1 MKFAD
6 LLIQKSFY
14 SEAKYE
20 IELAIKSREQEGWK
34 LTENQLQYQ
43 SAQWYQSTMASKNNQ
58 DFYKKYIIIA
68 ETLLFIYLR
77 GNRLPVKND
86 DKNNIIMAI

>member
-1 MKFAD
+1 M
-6 LLIQKSFY
+6 
-14 SEAKYE
+14 
-20 IELAIKSREQEGWK
+20 IEYCPNKKNGNENRNKSRSPMICSV
-34 LTENQLQYQ
+34 L
-43 SAQWYQSTMASKNNQ
+43 
-58 DFYKKYIIIA
+58 IA

>member
-1 MKFAD
+1 MRKKRNRVFRVAIEPMKSVAYSVWYPLNK
-6 LLIQKSFY
+6 LLEFCM
-14 SEAKYE
+14 
-20 IELAIKSREQEGWK
+20 IEYCPNKKNGNENRNKSRSPMICSV
-34 LTENQLQYQ
+34 L
-43 SAQWYQSTMASKNNQ
+43 
-58 DFYKKYIIIA
+58 IA